1 MRSRLYVAALDFCIK
16 YMVRIQKEL
25 LFFMSLPSTPIAAEQ
40 DQQLHTLRS
49 EKLLD
54 TGATIVRY
62 GMIVGSILAV
72 TWLLAIAG
80 HYVYTDDWQSL
91 EKNGL
96 ELLKLAGAYFVGW
109 LNKGD
114 VSKTPKNNG

>member
-1 MRSRLYVAALDFCIK
+1 
-16 YMVRIQKEL
+16 
-25 LFFMSLPSTPIAAEQ
+25 MSQSLAPLAPDQ
-40 DQQLHTLRS
+40 DQQLHTMRS

-62 GMIVGSILAV
+62 GMIGGSILAAIWV
-72 TWLLAIAG
+72 LAIAG
-80 HYVYTDDWQSL
+80 HYVYTGDWQSL

-114 VSKTPKNNG
+114 VSKNQNVSG

>member
-1 MRSRLYVAALDFCIK
+1 MRISIFIFR
-16 YMVRIQKEL
+16 
-25 LFFMSLPSTPIAAEQ
+25 MSQLSTILPPEQ
-40 DQQLHTLRS
+40 DQELHTARS

-62 GMIVGSILAV
+62 GMIGGSILAAV
-72 TWLLAIAG
+72 WVLAIAG
-80 HYVYTDDWQSL
+80 HYVYTGDWQSL

-114 VSKTPKNNG
+114 ISKEQKK